1 MASLP
6 TRRPLPAVIALAAL
20 LLLTALVWWRVLHRG
35 GGSSDKTATSCST
48 QVAHA
53 TLPAPGSVVL
63 KVLNATKRAGIA
75 ARART
80 VLVSDGF
87 LVPNAA
93 SNDRPKVKVSAVAQI
108 RFGPKARKAATLVR
122 YYLPGAQLVP
132 TTSRSGVVTVSLGA
146 KYRGVASPSAVQAAL
161 QREQI
166 ALVGAT
172 PAPST
177 ASC

>member
-1 MASLP
+1 LASLP
-6 TRRPLPAVIALAAL
+6 TRRPLPAVAALAAL

-35 GGSSDKTATSCST
+35 SDSGQQTTTCRT

-53 TLPAPGSVVL
+53 TLPAPSSVVL
-63 KVLNATKRAGIA
+63 QVLNATKRAGIA

-80 VLVSDGF
+80 VLVADGF
-87 LVPNAA
+87 NVPKAA
-93 SNDRPKVKVSAVAQI
+93 SNDKPKVKVAAVAQI

-132 TTSRSGVVTVSLGA
+132 TASRSGVVIVSLGA
-146 KYRGVASPSAVQAAL
+146 KYRGVASRSTVEAAL
-161 QREQI
+161 QRQQI

-172 PAPST
+172 PSPSDAT
-177 ASC
+177 C